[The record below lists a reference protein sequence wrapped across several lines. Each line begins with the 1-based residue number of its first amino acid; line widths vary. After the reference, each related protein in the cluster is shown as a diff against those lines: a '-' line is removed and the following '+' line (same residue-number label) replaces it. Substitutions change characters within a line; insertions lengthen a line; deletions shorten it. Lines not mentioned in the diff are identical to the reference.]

1 MTGHLKRLVAPGSWH
16 ISRKTKTYITK
27 TAPGP
32 HNFYA
37 MPVGVWLRDHMG
49 FALTLREAKQILNK
63 RAIIVNGRAATDPR
77 MGIGI
82 FDIVAIPSIGKQY
95 RILMDASGYLCS
107 QEITPEE
114 AKTRLCKI
122 RNKTIVPGGKVQLNL
137 LYGANILAD
146 NTYKP
151 KDSVIVSLGQ
161 EDRFAILDH
170 IPFASGNYAV
180 VIGGRHSGR
189 IGKIIEIMKMQGNV
203 PNRVILED
211 EAEKCRFD
219 TIEEYI
225 FVVGRDAAAAA
236 KWGAA

>member
-1 MTGHLKRLVAPGSWH
+1 MTGHLKRLAAPGAWH
-16 ISRKTKTYITK
+16 ISKKTNTYVTK

-32 HNFYA
+32 HNRYA

-49 FALTLREAKQILNK
+49 LALTMREAKQILNA
-63 RAIIVNGRAATDPR
+63 RAILVNGKAVRDFR

-82 FDIVAIPSIGKQY
+82 FDIVAIPSTGRQY
-95 RILMDASGYLCS
+95 RITMDPSGYLS
-107 QEITPEE
+107 SREISAEE

-122 RNKTIVPGGKVQLNL
+122 RNKTVVAGGKVQLNL

-151 KDSVIVSLGQ
+151 KDSVVVSLAD
-161 EDRFAILDH
+161 ENRFAILDH

-189 IGKIIEIMKMQGNV
+189 IGRIVEILKMQGNV

-219 TIEEYI
+219 TIEEYT
-225 FVVGRDAAAAA
+225 FMVGRDAAEAA
-236 KWGAA
+236 KRGAV

>member
-1 MTGHLKRLVAPGSWH
+1 V
-16 ISRKTKTYITK
+16 TKTG
-27 TAPGP
+27 PGP
-32 HNFYA
+32 HNSYA
-37 MPVGVWLRDHMG
+37 MPMGVWLRDHMG
-49 FALTLREAKQILNK
+49 YALTLREAKQILNK
-63 RAIIVNGRAATDPR
+63 RAIVVNGRAVTDPR

-95 RILMDASGYLCS
+95 RILMDDSGYLCS
-107 QEITPEE
+107 REITPEE

-122 RNKTIVPGGKVQLNL
+122 RNKTVVPGGRVQLNL

-151 KDSVIVSLGQ
+151 KDSVIVSLGE
-161 EDRFAILDH
+161 EDRFTILDH
-170 IPFASGNYAV
+170 IPFAGGNYAM

-189 IGKIIEIMKMQGNV
+189 IGKIVEIMKMQGNV

-211 EAEKCRFD
+211 ETDKSRFD

-225 FVVGRDAAAAA
+225 FMVGRDAAAAA
-236 KWGAA
+236 VWGAA